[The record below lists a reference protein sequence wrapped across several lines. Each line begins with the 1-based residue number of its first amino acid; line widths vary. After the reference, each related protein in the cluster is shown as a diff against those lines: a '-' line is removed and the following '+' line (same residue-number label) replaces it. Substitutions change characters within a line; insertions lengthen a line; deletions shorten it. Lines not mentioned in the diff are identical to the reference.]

1 MPSPE
6 PADYPPMT
14 KVVSLTLSH
23 VAKDAVIG
31 MAVARAAAGAV
42 GTGARRLESMGWDDR
57 GVWVLL
63 ICATHFACWVG
74 MALPFVLCDHFG
86 LLQWYKLRRKPAQQA
101 PNALWARLWADAALG
116 QFVTAPLAAYAIYP
130 AVRYFG
136 APKVADPLPASSW
149 DLALGLVA
157 AHVFNDFGFYATHRL
172 LHEFPVLYRTIH
184 KKVRVRAN
192 LAPPSHAP
200 RVPRLTSRGTPRAQ
214 HHSWTGSVAPAAEF
228 AHPFE
233 SFFSNQLPTIGG
245 CVLLG
250 SHPVVL
256 CVWIASR
263 LFQTYEAHSGYCFR
277 GDAVTDLLNA
287 VGILNAQ
294 AVLYHDHHH
303 TVNSGCY
310 GSFLLDWSFG
320 TLDAYVKA
328 GGDEGYLRRSRWGPY
343 HARSRP

>member
-14 KVVSLTLSH
+14 KVVSLTLSP

-192 LAPPSHAP
+192 LAPPPLDEASG
-200 RVPRLTSRGTPRAQ
+200 VPSPQKPPCPPPPWRPGTSTRRDLEPPWQRRLRTSSGLWSPG
-214 HHSWTGSVAPAAEF
+214 HS
-228 AHPFE
+228 
-233 SFFSNQLPTIGG
+233 
-245 CVLLG
+245 
-250 SHPVVL
+250 
-256 CVWIASR
+256 
-263 LFQTYEAHSGYCFR
+263 
-277 GDAVTDLLNA
+277 
-287 VGILNAQ
+287 
-294 AVLYHDHHH
+294 
-303 TVNSGCY
+303 
-310 GSFLLDWSFG
+310 
-320 TLDAYVKA
+320 
-328 GGDEGYLRRSRWGPY
+328 
-343 HARSRP
+343 